1 MVENLTFEQRAN
13 RYADRVI
20 SGEIQAGE
28 WTRRACI
35 RHALDL
41 SRQGDEDFPFV
52 FNPLMRDSHGSEYR
66 PGERVCKFI
75 ELLPHVKGK
84 WARDRES
91 ITLEDWQV
99 FILVSVFGWIHK
111 DTALRR
117 FRTSYLE
124 VARKNAKTTLAAGV
138 GLYLELADDEAGAEV
153 YSCATSA
160 DQAKISWNIAKQ
172 MVEKSPGM
180 QKRFGVTPH
189 ANAIAVQRTASTFQY
204 LSSDHKTLD
213 GLNTHGGIIDEVHA
227 HRTREVYDVMETS
240 TGSREQPLM
249 FNITT
254 AGTNR
259 AGVCYELRTYTVKL
273 LRQAA
278 NDETF
283 FGIIY
288 TIDHSEKA
296 DEVDDWTDPAC
307 WIKANPN
314 LGVSV
319 SLEDLQRKCDKAKTM
334 PGAANNFKTKHLDV
348 WVNADVEWMNMQAWD
363 ANADP
368 DLQLEDFIGEDCW
381 LGLDLA
387 SKIDIAALIL
397 LFKRTIDALD
407 HYYFFGKFYLP
418 EETIYTTPNDQ
429 YEGWLNS
436 GVLTG
441 TPGNIID
448 YSVIEDDIREI
459 ADTYRII
466 DAGYDPH
473 QATQLSTNMT
483 SEGVHMVEMRP
494 LVINFSE
501 PMKEIE
507 ALTLTG
513 RLHHTGCP
521 AMNWMISNVVA
532 HLDKKDNIYP
542 NKARFEDKI
551 DGPVGLIMALGR
563 AIKSEIPTE
572 SVYETRG
579 IISL

>member
-1 MVENLTFEQRAN
+1 MEKILTFEQRAN
-13 RYADRVI
+13 RYADDVI
-20 SGEIQAGE
+20 SGKIVAGE
-28 WTRRACI
+28 YVKRACI

-41 SRQGDEDFPFV
+41 SRQGADDFPYV
-52 FNPLMRDSHGSEYR
+52 FNPLMRDSHGNEYR
-66 PGERVCKFI
+66 PGERVCTFI

-84 WARDRES
+84 WAKARES

-99 FILVSVFGWIHK
+99 FNLVSAFGWIHK

-117 FRTSYLE
+117 FRTIYLE

-138 GLYLELADDEAGAEV
+138 GLYLEIADDEAGAEV

-189 ANAIAVQRTASTFQY
+189 AQAIAVQRTSSTFQY

-213 GLNTHGGIIDEVHA
+213 GLNTSGAIIDEVHA

-240 TGSREQPLM
+240 TGSREQPML

-254 AGTNR
+254 AGSNR
-259 AGVCYELRTYTVKL
+259 AGVCFELREYTVKL

-278 NDETF
+278 NDDTF

-288 TIDHSEKA
+288 TID
-296 DEVDDWTDPAC
+296 DTDDWTDPAN

-319 SLEDLQRKCDKAKTM
+319 SLEDLQRKCNKAKTM

-363 ANADP
+363 ACADP
-368 DLQLEDFIGEDCW
+368 EMRIEDFSGDDCW

-387 SKIDIAALIL
+387 SKVDIAALII
-397 LFKRTIDALD
+397 LFRRVIDSNE
-407 HYYFFGKFYLP
+407 HYSFFGKFYLP
-418 EETIYTTPNDQ
+418 EDTIYSTPNDQ
-429 YEGWLNS
+429 YQGWLDS
-436 GVLTG
+436 GILTG

-448 YSVIEDDIREI
+448 YRVIEDDIKEI

-466 DAGYDPH
+466 SAGYDPH
-473 QATQLSTNMT
+473 QATQLSTNMRD
-483 SEGVHMVEMRP
+483 EGVEMVEVRP
-494 LVINFSE
+494 LPINFSE
-501 PMKEIE
+501 PMKELE
-507 ALTLTG
+507 ALTLDS

-521 AMNWMISNVVA
+521 AMTWMISNVVC
-532 HLDKKDNIYP
+532 HYDKKDNIYP
-542 NKARFEDKI
+542 NKARVENKI
-551 DGPVGLIMALGR
+551 DGPVALITALSR
-563 AIKSEIPTE
+563 AIKGDIPIE